1 MDRYLGL
8 KILIFPSGQV
18 FSWNFSQ
25 TPSVVALNLI
35 ETFWVLKVKTQK
47 FKCDI
52 LVYFELNDSS
62 FNQLTHD
69 GSVACAI
76 QIQWLRFGGPR
87 NCGFCNSAYAKG
99 SHSLLPFQKVILHVV
114 ECVCVFRFG
123 VFYTRSWFQ

>member
-8 KILIFPSGQV
+8 KILIVPSGQV

-35 ETFWVLKVKTQK
+35 ETFWGLKVKTQK

-69 GSVACAI
+69 GNVACAI
-76 QIQWLRFGGPR
+76 QIQ
-87 NCGFCNSAYAKG
+87 AKVWG
-99 SHSLLPFQKVILHVV
+99 SMDL
-114 ECVCVFRFG
+114 
-123 VFYTRSWFQ
+123 WFLQ